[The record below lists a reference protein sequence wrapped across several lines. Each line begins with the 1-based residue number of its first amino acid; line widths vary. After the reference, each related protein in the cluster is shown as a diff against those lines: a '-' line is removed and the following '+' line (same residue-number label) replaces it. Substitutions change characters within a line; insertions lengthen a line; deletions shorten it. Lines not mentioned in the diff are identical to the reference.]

1 MIILLNYLF
10 SNYFILQQ
18 CFFPV
23 APRWIVEPPKVKKF
37 HIASNAHLSCD
48 VYAEPEPE
56 ITWFRDGFEL
66 VARLVKVNL
75 RLISFSL
82 HCIFMNDLEVENVV
96 NSAQSLLADGH
107 LLGFLD
113 FSVRLCQFMYD

>member
-10 SNYFILQQ
+10 SNYFIILQQ

-23 APRWIVEPPKVKKF
+23 APRWNVEPPKVKKF
-37 HIASNAHLSCD
+37 PTASNANLSCD
-48 VYAEPEPE
+48 VFAEPEPQ
-56 ITWFRDGFEL
+56 ITWFRDGVEL

-75 RLISFSL
+75 RFISFSL

-107 LLGFLD
+107 
-113 FSVRLCQFMYD
+113 